1 MKLDLDTANHA
12 SAAKLSL
19 KIKPV
24 SDGKKEDM
32 REAVTQVGR
41 QDIAGLPS
49 MVADVTGVV
58 QAADSF
64 VQGAV
69 SFTETWS
76 PILDKLE
83 ALQRIGDCLSEVS
96 PFIAFFILDI
106 SQPATKVHP
115 YAKIAWSILNF
126 IPKVNLFHSKL
137 VSANEEMQEVQ
148 KQVALDANVTSL
160 ADIMN
165 DTFDLVEKA
174 DKLRR
179 ESKSK
184 IVMRIVQQT
193 TECAWFIRDYRKIE
207 EFCKLHKIV

>member
-1 MKLDLDTANHA
+1 MILDLDTANHA
-12 SAAKLSL
+12 SAAKLFL

-32 REAVTQVGR
+32 KEAVTQVGR
-41 QDIAGLPS
+41 QGIASLPS

-58 QAADSF
+58 QATDSF

-76 PILDKLE
+76 PILDRLE
-83 ALQRIGDCLSEVS
+83 ALQRIGDCLGEVS

-106 SQPATKVHP
+106 FQPATKVHP

-137 VSANEEMQEVQ
+137 LYAN
-148 KQVALDANVTSL
+148 
-160 ADIMN
+160 
-165 DTFDLVEKA
+165 
-174 DKLRR
+174 
-179 ESKSK
+179 
-184 IVMRIVQQT
+184 
-193 TECAWFIRDYRKIE
+193 
-207 EFCKLHKIV
+207 